1 MTHKKTAIQQYQKT
15 NKNYNLIKNL
25 RTELEIIDKEIFT
38 VMSGL
43 FEAQKVQIKSTLS
56 QGNNWLTKL
65 QKEWV
70 LSAASKSAGWHK
82 QKLSLLIQQRKKL
95 QVNLDKL
102 TGDYWPKQIRKFLLI
117 IGISV
122 LIIIFITFTMM
133 SLMMAIYFIPIWIVM
148 IITYL
153 VIKKNLVPRR

>member
-102 TGDYWPKQIRKFLLI
+102 TGDY
-117 IGISV
+117 
-122 LIIIFITFTMM
+122 
-133 SLMMAIYFIPIWIVM
+133 
-148 IITYL
+148 
-153 VIKKNLVPRR
+153 